1 MRGLDPRIPIARSQ
15 CPPKRDG
22 RDKPGHDDS
31 IGACAPARYV
41 ANFLWLTRSCLKTG
55 FRFSESCFSLADIA
69 REGARGNTTMT
80 LLILIHILIT
90 VVVGAIVF
98 WVIDKY
104 VRDRRLANLL
114 KILVVLVCLAS
125 ILSRLLPILGVD
137 F

>member
-1 MRGLDPRIPIARSQ
+1 
-15 CPPKRDG
+15 
-22 RDKPGHDDS
+22 
-31 IGACAPARYV
+31 
-41 ANFLWLTRSCLKTG
+41 
-55 FRFSESCFSLADIA
+55 
-69 REGARGNTTMT
+69 MT

-125 ILSRLLPILGVD
+125 ILSRLLPILGID